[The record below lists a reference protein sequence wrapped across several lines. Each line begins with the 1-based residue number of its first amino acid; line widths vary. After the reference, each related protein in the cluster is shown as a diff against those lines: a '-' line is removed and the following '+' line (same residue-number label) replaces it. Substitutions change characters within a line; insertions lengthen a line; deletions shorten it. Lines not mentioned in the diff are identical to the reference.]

1 MAHKYLPSVK
11 DKLLSW
17 VISDL
22 IFYLIHM
29 NIMYLADV
37 VNLRKLLYRNKI
49 QAKPKNKSFIIF
61 SFIIAKLT
69 QLFCV
74 KVNK

>member
-22 IFYLIHM
+22 VFYLIHL

-61 SFIIAKLT
+61 HLSLLSSLMLPYIA
-69 QLFCV
+69 FA
-74 KVNK
+74 